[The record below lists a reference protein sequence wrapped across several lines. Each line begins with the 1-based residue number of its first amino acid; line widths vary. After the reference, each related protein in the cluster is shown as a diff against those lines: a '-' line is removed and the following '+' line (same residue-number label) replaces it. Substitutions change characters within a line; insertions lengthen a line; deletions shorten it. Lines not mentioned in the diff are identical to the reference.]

1 MAALLR
7 EQGRT
12 AEADRAEL
20 EGIDLTKNPA
30 ERALMAERLADGPQA
45 GGVTLP
51 HPAPIGGPGA

>member
-1 MAALLR
+1 
-7 EQGRT
+7 
-12 AEADRAEL
+12 L